1 MKNEDP
7 IFLKI
12 EFTTTGG
19 KLEVNKEAISDALNN
34 PETHM
39 TGIALLTL
47 LNYFVDKETFL
58 KEMKK
63 TSKDINKTLEKLEHH
78 LAIIKN
84 IGQIIH

>member
-1 MKNEDP
+1 MKDEDP
-7 IFLKI
+7 ILLKI

-19 KLEVNKEAISDALNN
+19 KLEVNKEAISDALNHPN
-34 PETHM
+34 THV

-58 KEMKK
+58 KGMKK
-63 TSKDINKTLEKLEHH
+63 TAKDVNKTLENLEHH
-78 LAIIKN
+78 LAMIGN

>member
-7 IFLKI
+7 ILLKI
-12 EFTTTGG
+12 EFTLTGG
-19 KLEVNKEAISDALNN
+19 KLEVNKEAISDVLNN
-34 PETHM
+34 PETHV

-58 KEMKK
+58 KGMKK
-63 TSKDINKTLEKLEHH
+63 TSKDVNKTLKKLEHH
-78 LAIIKN
+78 LAMIEN

>member
-7 IFLKI
+7 ILLKI

-19 KLEVNKEAISDALNN
+19 KLEVNKEGIGEALNN
-34 PETHM
+34 PETHV
-39 TGIALLTL
+39 TAIALLTL

-58 KEMKK
+58 KGMKK

-78 LAIIKN
+78 LAMIEN